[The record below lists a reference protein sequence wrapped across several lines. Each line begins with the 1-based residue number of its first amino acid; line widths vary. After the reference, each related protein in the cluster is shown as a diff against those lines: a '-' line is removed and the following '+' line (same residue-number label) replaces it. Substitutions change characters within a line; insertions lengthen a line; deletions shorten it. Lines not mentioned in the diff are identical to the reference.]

1 MRHRV
6 GHRKLGRLT
15 DHRLSMLRNQAEA
28 LLTHEHI
35 TTTLPKA
42 KELRPFVEKLIT
54 VAKRGVKA
62 NDPKGRTLAAK
73 RQVGR
78 DIQNDDVLTKL
89 FGDLAPRFMERPG
102 GYTRILKLG
111 FRRGDGAETAM
122 VELVGSEFDPK
133 KAAEEKA
140 AAEAAGTDS
149 PAPKKTVGERLRA
162 AAKNIRGGEKKDK
175 KAAAPKASKP
185 ARGAQKKSTTPRKA
199 GGS

>member
-1 MRHRV
+1 MRHRLA
-6 GHRKLGRLT
+6 GRHLNRNSTHRIALFRN
-15 DHRLSMLRNQAEA
+15 LSRA
-28 LLTHEHI
+28 LITHERI
-35 TTTLPKA
+35 TTTVAKA
-42 KELRPFVEKLIT
+42 KSLRPFVEKLIT

-62 NDPKGRTLAAK
+62 NEPKGRTLAAK

-149 PAPKKTVGERLRA
+149 PAPKKSVGERLRA
-162 AAKNIRGGEKKDK
+162 AAKNIRGAEKKDK
-175 KAAAPKASKP
+175 KTAAPKASKP